1 MNREP
6 RDPFFDIVE
15 NQGFNPIDSK
25 NLRTAFQDPVITGL
39 LEEASLANEILRES
53 GGVDEA
59 VSLAKELDENCKL
72 IIGNVIKVSGV
83 ARSLDTDG
91 SVEGMGG
98 YLYDT
103 TNSFPDSQY
112 LYASSMVFN
121 GFIVE
126 QNDNHSGPEI
136 RVLARAYQADQSE
149 DVAPA
154 YFSVET
160 QEAVLDFGAM
170 MSKDRAQAWMEVFEP
185 ELLDEIDER
194 VMNAEG
200 RGDAIKSLEGMKINF
215 LDRYKGED
223 LNVASTAFARYMAE
237 AIDINPA
244 YPFLVSVAGDMSI
257 ISNDGTIATA
267 EALLID
273 AAMSISDIRPVK
285 FKSGEMEEWQLYIH
299 GVVHIPDNSA
309 EVSVLVPIS
318 SIDSLEDTAQLF
330 D

>member
-1 MNREP
+1 M
-6 RDPFFDIVE
+6 
-15 NQGFNPIDSK
+15 
-25 NLRTAFQDPVITGL
+25 
-39 LEEASLANEILRES
+39 
-53 GGVDEA
+53 
-59 VSLAKELDENCKL
+59 
-72 IIGNVIKVSGV
+72 
-83 ARSLDTDG
+83 ARALDTDG

-98 YLYDT
+98 YLYAT
-103 TNSFPDSQY
+103 TNSSPDSQY

-154 YFSVET
+154 YFSVDT

-194 VMNAEG
+194 VMNAET
-200 RGDAIKSLEGMKINF
+200 RGDAIKSLEDLKINF
-215 LDRYKGED
+215 LDRYKDED
-223 LNVASTAFARYMAE
+223 LNVASTAFARYTAE

-257 ISNDGTIATA
+257 INSNGTIATA

-273 AAMSISDIRPVK
+273 VAMSISDIRPAK
-285 FKSGEMEEWQLYIH
+285 FKSGEMEEWRLYIS
-299 GVVHIPDNSA
+299 GIVHIPDNSA

>member
-1 MNREP
+1 
-6 RDPFFDIVE
+6 
-15 NQGFNPIDSK
+15 
-25 NLRTAFQDPVITGL
+25 
-39 LEEASLANEILRES
+39 
-53 GGVDEA
+53 
-59 VSLAKELDENCKL
+59 
-72 IIGNVIKVSGV
+72 
-83 ARSLDTDG
+83 
-91 SVEGMGG
+91 
-98 YLYDT
+98 
-103 TNSFPDSQY
+103 
-112 LYASSMVFN
+112 MVFN

-154 YFSVET
+154 YFSVDT

-185 ELLDEIDER
+185 ELLDDIDER
-194 VMNAEG
+194 VMNAET
-200 RGDAIKSLEGMKINF
+200 RGDAIKSLEDLKINF
-215 LDRYKGED
+215 LDRYKDED
-223 LNVASTAFARYMAE
+223 LNVASTAFARYTAE

-273 AAMSISDIRPVK
+273 AAMSISDIRPAK